1 MTNETE
7 NNLQQIKPFTQY
19 IIQTLI
25 GCVLAISVYAVDSKV
40 EAINEKQ
47 RASASASIR
56 CSKDN
61 ASRIKVNEDRIYFII
76 NNLATKDDLK
86 DLRNDIKELLKRN
99 SKTKL

>member
-1 MTNETE
+1 MGDETE

-19 IIQTLI
+19 VIQTLI

-40 EAINEKQ
+40 ETINEKQ

-56 CSKDN
+56 CSRDN
-61 ASRIKVNEDRIYFII
+61 ANRIKVNEDRIYFII

-86 DLRNDIKELLKRN
+86 GLRNDIKELLKRDYD
-99 SKTKL
+99 TD

>member
-1 MTNETE
+1 MRTETE

-25 GCVLAISVYAVDSKV
+25 GCILAISVYAVDSKV
-40 EAINEKQ
+40 ENINDKQ
-47 RASASASIR
+47 KATASASIR

-61 ASRIKVNEDRIYFII
+61 ASRIKINEDRIYFII

-86 DLRNDIKELLKRN
+86 GLQNDIKELLKNRHD
-99 SKTKL
+99 TD